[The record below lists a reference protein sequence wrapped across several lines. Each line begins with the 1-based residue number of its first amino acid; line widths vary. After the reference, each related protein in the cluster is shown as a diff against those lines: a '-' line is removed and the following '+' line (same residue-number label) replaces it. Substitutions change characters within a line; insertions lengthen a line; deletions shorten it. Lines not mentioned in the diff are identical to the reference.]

1 MFDAYIEAWE
11 LRELVRKKELRPR
24 EVAEF
29 FLARIERLNP
39 KLGAFMTVAAE
50 RALADA
56 DAPGD

>member
-29 FLARIERLNP
+29 YLSRIE
-39 KLGAFMTVAAE
+39 
-50 RALADA
+50 
-56 DAPGD
+56 